1 MTANEFF
8 LCNLAL
14 AFYNAGT
21 IWAHEIDI
29 FRTWKLIGRTE
40 FHTVQRT
47 HFHKLAYWIFAPVGL
62 ALAGNIALIWYRPAH
77 SPEWCVWTALAFQ
90 LASML
95 LTAAFW
101 GPWQARLATD
111 QLGAESPYLTKILK
125 THWLRTLLINGY
137 AFVFLLWAT
146 RIFG

>member
-40 FHTVQRT
+40 FHTVHLCPRGARAGRKYCVDLVQAGT
-47 HFHKLAYWIFAPVGL
+47 LARVVRLDSLGLPARVDAADRRILGSVAGPVGD
-62 ALAGNIALIWYRPAH
+62 RPARSRKPIPH
-77 SPEWCVWTALAFQ
+77 EDSQDTLVAH
-90 LASML
+90 
-95 LTAAFW
+95 AA
-101 GPWQARLATD
+101 D
-111 QLGAESPYLTKILK
+111 
-125 THWLRTLLINGY
+125 
-137 AFVFLLWAT
+137 
-146 RIFG
+146 

>member
-1 MTANEFF
+1 MNADVF
-8 LCNLAL
+8 LLLNLAL

-29 FRTWKLIGRTE
+29 FRTWKLIGRAE
-40 FHTVQRT
+40 FHQVQTV

-62 ALAGNIALIWYRPAH
+62 AVAGNVALIWWRPAG
-77 SPEWCVWTALAFQ
+77 SPEWCVWAALGFQ
-90 LASML
+90 LLSAV

-101 GPWQARLATD
+101 GQWQARLAKD
-111 QLGAESPYLTKILK
+111 ERGPESPYLDKILK

-137 AFVFLLWAT
+137 AVVFLVWAAKV
-146 RIFG
+146 FS